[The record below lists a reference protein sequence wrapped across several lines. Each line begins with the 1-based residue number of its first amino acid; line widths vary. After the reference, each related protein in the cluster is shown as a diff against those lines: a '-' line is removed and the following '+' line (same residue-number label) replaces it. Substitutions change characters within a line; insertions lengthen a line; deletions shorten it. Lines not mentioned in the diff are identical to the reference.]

1 MGNVVKVLDQDG
13 EVIAEFYAIKRQ
25 DNRLIVD
32 GKALGVMRLDM
43 ILTPPEL
50 LKGFR
55 MALSWGV
62 LSYILL
68 VPYFTL
74 REVFRRCFRGSR
86 QAVEGKKRESQ

>member
-1 MGNVVKVLDQDG
+1 MGNSVKVLDQDG

-74 REVFRRCFRGSR
+74 REVFRRCFRRSR

>member
-1 MGNVVKVLDQDG
+1 MGNGVKVLDQDG

-86 QAVEGKKRESQ
+86 QAVEGEKRESQ